1 MGSAPI
7 PETQDK
13 IIKPLKEFY
22 TTLACRSKHA
32 QKTKMSMHFKNG
44 RRRGGGISKT
54 EKATGTNEREER
66 GKGQRKN
73 RGKKITGNK
82 GMTSS
87 SVPCYI
93 RAE

>member
-1 MGSAPI
+1 MG
-7 PETQDK
+7 E
-13 IIKPLKEFY
+13 E
-22 TTLACRSKHA
+22 RW
-32 QKTKMSMHFKNG
+32 
-44 RRRGGGISKT
+44 GGISKT

-66 GKGQRKN
+66 GKAQRKN